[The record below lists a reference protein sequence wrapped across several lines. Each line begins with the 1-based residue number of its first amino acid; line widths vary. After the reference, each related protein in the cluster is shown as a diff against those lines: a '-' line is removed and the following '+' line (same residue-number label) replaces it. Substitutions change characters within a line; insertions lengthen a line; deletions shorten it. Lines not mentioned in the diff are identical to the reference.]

1 MRSLRNA
8 MRGAAALSIALVAL
22 AGCSA
27 EETGNDGAG
36 VGMPSAGAS
45 GVGGVGGV
53 SGTSAATG
61 GTSGTG
67 VPIGGTS
74 GAGGSAGDTATAGV
88 SGGAAGTGSLMCGSG
103 EVKEG
108 MCKEKA
114 EGVYAIKLEADVWW
128 QDNGA
133 GLLGLQLVDPGR
145 GKIIVHL
152 IGRLTDVC
160 EDGSGGQGEIK
171 GCGTILPPF
180 RSDAN
185 CDSFAITFPDVIWD
199 SPAMPSFLTTGST
212 TGFNPGDILTL
223 NQATGLLGFSMGD
236 SEGAWPGY
244 METATV
250 ACPLGTGEQC
260 FPDHDGDGKP
270 GITVKMGRIG
280 ETDAEAGGC
289 GGFDPPLPFIFR
301 GAPLDGGPLALVDE
315 APRAETIYIGLRVRM
330 GGAGAIGSDCA
341 SGWGESTAKYMNSR
355 VWDCEVAD
363 GTNCTDQA
371 ANFVDSVA
379 PVYNILDKGA
389 APPMD
394 VLKPATQ
401 GGGPLDQTPSRGAL
415 SALVRLGELDQ
426 SFSCADVRNAAFP
439 SFGE

>member
-1 MRSLRNA
+1 MRSL
-8 MRGAAALSIALVAL
+8 LIAVAVL
-22 AGCSA
+22 AGCSSG
-27 EETGNDGAG
+27 ETGSGGAPIMPAAGAG
-36 VGMPSAGAS
+36 GSGGVSGASGIGGASGLGGASGAGAPVGGAS
-45 GVGGVGGV
+45 GVGGAAGDAAGGV
-53 SGTSAATG
+53 SGG
-61 GTSGTG
+61 M
-67 VPIGGTS
+67 
-74 GAGGSAGDTATAGV
+74 
-88 SGGAAGTGSLMCGSG
+88 AGTGALMCGSG

-108 MCKEKA
+108 MCKQKA
-114 EGVYAIKLEADVWW
+114 EGIYAIKLEADVWW
-128 QDNGA
+128 KDNGA

-145 GKIIVHL
+145 GKIVVHL
-152 IGRLTDVC
+152 MGRLTDVC
-160 EDGSGGQGEIK
+160 EDGSSGVGEIK
-171 GCGTILPPF
+171 GCGTTLPPF

-185 CDSFAITFPDVIWD
+185 CDSFQIQFPDALWD
-199 SPAMPSFLTTGST
+199 APTMPKFITKGST
-212 TGFNPGDILTL
+212 TGFNPGDVLTL
-223 NQATGLLGFSMGD
+223 DQATGLLGIAMAD
-236 SEGAWPGY
+236 TEGPWPTY
-244 METATV
+244 METAAY

-280 ETDAEAGGC
+280 ETDVEAGGC
-289 GGFDPPLPFIFR
+289 SGFDPPLPFVFR

-355 VWDCEVAD
+355 VWDCEVSD
-363 GTNCTDQA
+363 GTNCADTA

-389 APPMD
+389 APPAD
-394 VLKPATQ
+394 VLLPATQ

-415 SALVRLGELDQ
+415 SALVRLGDLDQ

-439 SFGE
+439 AFGE